1 MCAIVALMHVSIDP
15 HPLLDPVLLHTIWPK
30 SLGDISTLVDLDTWF
45 SVGTE
50 SPLPSQ
56 DDVKLK
62 VRNLLRH
69 GGFKPSGRSKPAS
82 EYLIGAVE
90 KQRISSINPAVDCCN
105 VASLHS
111 GLPISVVD
119 IGRGNG
125 PWRIGIAEHGV
136 EYVFNPTGQII
147 DIGGLVV
154 LFDQDGPCGGPV
166 KDSQRTKTHPDTR
179 ETLSVVWGTCALK
192 GHSRT
197 TANWYSDLLRQCGAE
212 VTEITP
218 TTQANLHG

>member
-1 MCAIVALMHVSIDP
+1 MIVSIDP
-15 HPLLDPVLLHTIWPK
+15 HPLLDSVLLHTVWPK
-30 SLGDISTLVDLDTWF
+30 PLGQIPTLTDLDTWF
-45 SVGTE
+45 SIGTE

-56 DDVKLK
+56 YDVKLK

-90 KQRISSINPAVDCCN
+90 KERMSSINAAVDCCN

-119 IGRGNG
+119 TERGTG
-125 PWRIGIAEHGV
+125 PWRIGIAESGV

-147 DIGGLVV
+147 NIGGLVV
-154 LFDQDGPCGGPV
+154 LFDKDGPCGGPV
-166 KDSQRTKTHPDTR
+166 KDSQRTKTHPDTL
-179 ETLSVVWGTCALK
+179 ETLSIVWGTHDLEE
-192 GHSRT
+192 HSRN
-197 TANWYSDLLRQCGAE
+197 TADWYSELLRQCGAQ

-218 TTQANLHG
+218 TTQVDPHG